1 MQWRFKGPF
10 HHRILNVTPK
20 HPTAPMVQIKPLEK
34 NKVNLLR
41 RYHINT
47 QLSSEEILI
56 GTCDYNKMTEVPPIR
71 KWIEKKVNQKTW
83 NTHGV
88 ERLHV

>member
-1 MQWRFKGPF
+1 
-10 HHRILNVTPK
+10 
-20 HPTAPMVQIKPLEK
+20 MVQIKPLEK
-34 NKVNLLR
+34 TKVNLLR